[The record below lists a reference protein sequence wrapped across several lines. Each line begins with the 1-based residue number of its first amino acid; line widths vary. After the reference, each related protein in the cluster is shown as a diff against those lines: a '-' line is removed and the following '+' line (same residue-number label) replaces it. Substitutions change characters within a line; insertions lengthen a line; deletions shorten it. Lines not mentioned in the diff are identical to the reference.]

1 VNALPNGAKRKE
13 FNNMA
18 KLHEID
24 PDLDPIVIAA
34 MLDDDEPEQEEEKST
49 DSEDKSSQAADD
61 KSNNDDSDD
70 DDSDKEDQEEGNE
83 VVEDKSTEKED
94 VEDEDTENEEDD
106 PDKKPTRKEKR
117 EAKRKRY
124 LESIRKEGEQTTQR
138 RRDELFSTDPN
149 YKPLDYNDVTELDV
163 KDLQNDRTN
172 YGRTNF
178 SKGAQLERFYADQ
191 EKFWQGVE
199 YEDKLLQT
207 DPKYNFLNEKSKK
220 YDPDLAEEL
229 HEKFFELIGFN
240 PETQVTRRT
249 DISFSNFV
257 KREIGDRENWA
268 ARTEDQIV
276 KNAAA
281 QRSTSSIRPGG
292 SPTRSLGKLKPG
304 DISKM
309 SQKDFEKHEAEIDRQ
324 ILAELGQ

>member
-1 VNALPNGAKRKE
+1 
-13 FNNMA
+13 MA

-24 PDLDPIVIAA
+24 PNLDPIVIAA
-34 MLDDDEPEQEEEKST
+34 MLDDDEPDQEEEKST
-49 DSEDKSSQAADD
+49 ETEDKSSQAADD
-61 KSNNDDSDD
+61 KSNHDDSDD
-70 DDSDKEDQEEGNE
+70 DDSDQEDQEDQEEGDE
-83 VVEDKSTEKED
+83 VVDDKSTEKED

-106 PDKKPTRKEKR
+106 LDKKPTRKEKR

-138 RRDELFSTDPN
+138 RRDELFPTDPN

-163 KDLQNDRTN
+163 KDLQNDRTQ
-172 YGRTNF
+172 YGQTNF
-178 SKGAQLERFYADQ
+178 SKGAKLERFYADQ

-229 HEKFFELIGFN
+229 HEKFFELVGFD
-240 PETQVTRRT
+240 PQTQVTRRT

-257 KREIGDRENWA
+257 RREISDREAWA
-268 ARTEDQIV
+268 ARNEDQIV
-276 KNAAA
+276 RNAAA
-281 QRSTSSIRPGG
+281 QRSTASIRPGG
-292 SPTRSLGKLKPG
+292 SSPKSLGKLKPG
-304 DISKM
+304 DISRM
-309 SQKDFEKHEAEIDRQ
+309 SQKEFEKHEAEIDRQ

>member
-1 VNALPNGAKRKE
+1 
-13 FNNMA
+13 MA

-61 KSNNDDSDD
+61 KSNNEDTDD
-70 DDSDKEDQEEGNE
+70 DDSGEDNQEGADNE
-83 VVEDKSTEKED
+83 VAEDESTEKENSD
-94 VEDEDTENEEDD
+94 SEDTDTEEEDL
-106 PDKKPTRKEKR
+106 DKKPTRKEKR
-117 EAKRKRY
+117 EAKRRRY
-124 LESIRKEGEQTTQR
+124 LESIRKEGEQNTQSR
-138 RRDELFSTDPN
+138 RNDLFRTDPD
-149 YKPLDYNDVTELDV
+149 YKPLDYNDVSELDV
-163 KDLQNDRTN
+163 KDLQEDRTK
-172 YGRTNF
+172 YGQTNF
-178 SKGAQLERFYADQ
+178 SKGAELERFYADQ

-229 HEKFFELIGFN
+229 HEKFFEVVGFN
-240 PETQVTRRT
+240 PETQTTRRT
-249 DISFSNFV
+249 DISFANFV
-257 KREIGDRENWA
+257 KREIGEREAWA
-268 ARTEDQIV
+268 ARYEDQIV

-281 QRSTSSIRPGG
+281 QRSTASIRPGG
-292 SPTRSLGKLKPG
+292 SSPKSLGKIKPG

-309 SQKDFEKHEAEIDRQ
+309 SQKEFEKHEAEIDRQ